1 MWQSGNYSNTKGA
14 KIRIFCYNPSFVFTF
29 RVFIFFNRE
38 QSMDYKE
45 TLILPQ
51 TTFPMRGN
59 LPQNEPQT
67 YSQWRENNLYER
79 LKNAN
84 KGAKS
89 FVLHDGPPYAN
100 GHLHIGH
107 ALNKILKDIIVK
119 YHYFKGEDIFYTPG
133 WDCHGLPIE
142 QQVEQKIGKE
152 KKDSLEKTKLRE
164 LCRNHA
170 QKFIEIQSDEFQA
183 LGVLGDFKN
192 PYKTMDFAFEA
203 QIYRILIALV
213 KEGLL
218 AERSKPIYWSW
229 ACESALADAEVEY
242 QEKQSDSIFVSF
254 SLSEAALNTLGIPQG
269 KLIIWTTTPW
279 TLPANVAISLN
290 PNESYVL
297 TLDGYIV
304 AKALHSKCKE
314 NLGIGEIAQEFEAKV
329 FENLEAINPLN
340 GRTSLVILGEHVSM
354 SEGSGAVH
362 TAPGHGEDDYYI
374 GLKYNLPV
382 IMPVDDK
389 GNFSPLV
396 ESMGLVPKEY
406 VGEFVGKNIFET
418 HESIFK
424 ILGSSLLKKSVI
436 THSYPHCWRSH
447 KPVIYRATTQW
458 FILLDKPF
466 YEGKTLKE
474 LALSELEKVRFYPQN
489 GKNRIYSMIEN
500 RPDWCISRQRDWGVP
515 IAFLVDKDT
524 NAPLLDIEVL
534 EFMAEIFEKEGC
546 DAWWSYEIKD
556 LLPQSHKHLAQNL
569 SKSKHILD
577 VWFDSGSTWSAV
589 LKNSYQNKN
598 LYDAGEHP
606 ADMYLEGSDQHRGW
620 FQSSLLLSCAVS
632 KRAPYKQILT
642 HGFTF
647 DRNGEKMSK
656 SKGNVIAPSEI
667 IKTQGSE
674 ILRLWVALSQYQS
687 DQNISDEILKQVGE
701 QYRKIRNT
709 IRFLLANAD
718 IEANMMVGFDEL
730 GEIDRWI
737 LKTCDS
743 VFDEAYSYFDT
754 YDFAKAFQVVMNFLS
769 NELSGIYLD
778 LCKDILYCD
787 KADSVRRRAILSA
800 MVLLAQRLLHFIAP
814 VLTYTANEAFNHASS
829 AIKGGGKDIFELK
842 RFACK
847 DRYNVNLDVDFA
859 LLLNVRE
866 SFGEALDSLKKQ
878 KSIKSSLEVEIV
890 YCEDSI
896 LPKDF
901 ALLDKWLIVSRVYA
915 DKTLKQAATNA
926 DVLAHFSVEGH
937 SFAICKA
944 QKGRCE
950 RCWQFIVEEN
960 GALCERCS
968 AVVATL

>member
-297 TLDGYIV
+297 TSDGYIV

-314 NLGIGEIAQEFEAKV
+314 NLGIGEIAREFEAKV

-396 ESMGLVPKEY
+396 ESMGLVPREY

-466 YEGKTLKE
+466 YEGKTLKS

-632 KRAPYKQILT
+632 KIAPYKQILT

-778 LCKDILYCD
+778 LCKDMLYCD

-968 AVVATL
+968 AVVAAL

>member
-1 MWQSGNYSNTKGA
+1 
-14 KIRIFCYNPSFVFTF
+14 
-29 RVFIFFNRE
+29 
-38 QSMDYKE
+38 MDYKE

-67 YSQWRENNLYER
+67 YSHWRESNLYER

-119 YHYFKGEDIFYTPG
+119 YHYFKGESIFYTPG

-142 QQVEQKIGKE
+142 QQVEQKIGKI

-170 QKFIEIQSDEFQA
+170 QKFIEIQSEEFQN
-183 LGVLGDFKN
+183 LGIVGDFKN

-203 QIYRILIALV
+203 QIYRILIKLV

-242 QEKQSDSIFVSF
+242 QEKQSDSIFVAF
-254 SLSEAALNTLGIPQG
+254 SLADSALSQLGISQG

-290 PNESYVL
+290 PDESYVL

-304 AKALHSKCKE
+304 AKALHSKCVE
-314 NLGIGEIAQEFEAKV
+314 NLGIGEIQKEFSAKA

-340 GRTSLVILGEHVSM
+340 GRVSLIILGEHVSM
-354 SEGSGAVH
+354 GEGSGAVH

-406 VGEFVGKNIFET
+406 VSEFVGKNIFET

-424 ILGSSLLKKSVI
+424 ILGSNLLKKSVI

-466 YEGKTLKE
+466 YQGKTLRS
-474 LALSELEKVRFYPQN
+474 LALSELDKVKFYPQN

-515 IAFLVDKDT
+515 IAFLVDKT
-524 NAPLLDIEVL
+524 THTPLLDIEVL

-556 LLPQSHKHLAQNL
+556 LLPQSHKHLAENL
-569 SKSKHILD
+569 SKGKHILD

-589 LKNSYQNKN
+589 LKNGYQNKS

-632 KRAPYKQILT
+632 KIAPYRQILT

-718 IEANMMVGFDEL
+718 IKSSMMVGFDEL
-730 GEIDRWI
+730 GAIDRWI

-743 VFDEAYSYFDT
+743 VFEEAYSYFDT

-787 KADSVRRRAILSA
+787 KADSTRRRAILSA
-800 MVLLAQRLLHFIAP
+800 MVLLTKRLLHFIAP
-814 VLTYTANEAFNHASS
+814 VLTYTANEAFTHASL
-829 AIKGGGKDIFELK
+829 AIKSGCKDIFELK

-847 DRYNVNLDVDFA
+847 DVYDLNLDVDFA

-866 SFGEALDSLKKQ
+866 SFGEVLDNLKKQ

-890 YCEDSI
+890 YCGDSV

-915 DKTLKQAATNA
+915 GCVD
-926 DVLAHFSVEGH
+926 SVDLNILGKFETQGH
-937 SFAICKA
+937 SFAIRRAEMTKC
-944 QKGRCE
+944 G
-950 RCWQFIVEEN
+950 RCWQFVVESGE
-960 GALCERCS
+960 LCERCS

>member
-1 MWQSGNYSNTKGA
+1 
-14 KIRIFCYNPSFVFTF
+14 
-29 RVFIFFNRE
+29 
-38 QSMDYKE
+38 MDYKE

-67 YSQWRENNLYER
+67 YAQWKENNLYER

-89 FVLHDGPPYAN
+89 FTLHDGPPYAN

-119 YHYFKGEDIFYTPG
+119 YHYFKGENIRYTPG

-142 QQVEQKIGKE
+142 QQVEQKISKD

-170 QKFIEIQSDEFQA
+170 QKFIEIQSEEFQA
-183 LGVLGDFKN
+183 LGVLGDFSN

-203 QIYRILIALV
+203 QIYRLLIALV

-254 SLSEAALNTLGIPQG
+254 SLSERALDTLGISQG

-304 AKALHSKCKE
+304 AKALHSKCVE
-314 NLGIGEIAQEFEAKV
+314 NLGIGEIQKEFSAKA

-406 VGEFVGKNIFET
+406 VSEFVGKNIFET

-424 ILGSSLLKKSVI
+424 ILGSNLLKKSVI

-466 YEGKTLKE
+466 YQGKTLKE
-474 LALSELEKVRFYPQN
+474 LALSELDKVRFYPQN

-534 EFMAEIFEKEGC
+534 EFMAEIFEKQGC

-589 LKNSYQNKN
+589 LKNHYQTKN
-598 LYDAGEHP
+598 AYDAGDHP

-632 KRAPYKQILT
+632 KIAPYKQILT

-718 IEANMMVGFDEL
+718 IEPSVMVGFSEL
-730 GEIDRWI
+730 GAIDRWI
-737 LKTCDS
+737 LQTCDS
-743 VFDEAYSYFDT
+743 VFEDAYSYFDT

-787 KADSVRRRAILSA
+787 KADSVRRRAILSS
-800 MVLLAQRLLHFIAP
+800 MVLLTQRLLHFIAP
-814 VLTYTANEAFNHASS
+814 VLTYTANEAFSHASL
-829 AIKGGGKDIFELK
+829 AIKHNHLGGEYKDIFELK

-847 DRYNVNLDVDFA
+847 DVYDLNLDVDFA

-866 SFGEALDSLKKQ
+866 SFGEVLDNLKKQ
-878 KSIKSSLEVEIV
+878 KSIKSSLEVELV
-890 YCEDSI
+890 YCGDSA

-901 ALLDKWLIVSRVYA
+901 TLLDKWLIVSRVYA
-915 DKTLKQAATNA
+915 GRVDSA
-926 DVLAHFSVEGH
+926 DVNVLGKFEVQGH
-937 SFAICKA
+937 SFAIRKA
-944 QKGRCE
+944 QMAKCE
-950 RCWQFIVEEN
+950 RCWQFVVES

>member
-1 MWQSGNYSNTKGA
+1 
-14 KIRIFCYNPSFVFTF
+14 
-29 RVFIFFNRE
+29 
-38 QSMDYKE
+38 MDYKE

-242 QEKQSDSIFVSF
+242 QEKQSDSIFVAF

-304 AKALHSKCKE
+304 AKALHSKCVE

-396 ESMGLVPKEY
+396 ESMGLVPQEY

-466 YEGKTLKE
+466 YEGKTLKS

-632 KRAPYKQILT
+632 KCAPYRQILT

-743 VFDEAYSYFDT
+743 IFEEAYSYFDT

-890 YCEDSI
+890 YCEDSV
-896 LPKDF
+896 LPRDF

-937 SFAICKA
+937 NFAICKA

-960 GALCERCS
+960 GVLCERCS
-968 AVVATL
+968 AVVAAL

>member
-1 MWQSGNYSNTKGA
+1 
-14 KIRIFCYNPSFVFTF
+14 
-29 RVFIFFNRE
+29 
-38 QSMDYKE
+38 MDYKE

-67 YSQWRENNLYER
+67 YAQWKENNFYER

-84 KGAKS
+84 KSAKS
-89 FVLHDGPPYAN
+89 FTLHDGPPYAN

-119 YHYFKGEDIFYTPG
+119 YHYFKGENIRYTPG

-142 QQVEQKIGKE
+142 QQVEQKIGKD

-170 QKFIEIQSDEFQA
+170 QKFIEIQSEEFQA
-183 LGVLGDFKN
+183 LGVLGDFSN

-203 QIYRILIALV
+203 QIYRLLIALV

-242 QEKQSDSIFVSF
+242 QEKQSDSIFVAF
-254 SLSEAALNTLGIPQG
+254 SLSERALDTLGIPQG

-297 TLDGYIV
+297 TSDGYIV

-314 NLGIGEIAQEFEAKV
+314 NLGIGEIAQEFDAKA

-406 VGEFVGKNIFET
+406 AGEFVGKNIFET

-424 ILGSSLLKKSVI
+424 ILGLNLLKKSVI

-466 YEGKTLKE
+466 YQGKTLKE
-474 LALSELEKVRFYPQN
+474 LALSELDKVRFYPQN

-534 EFMAEIFEKEGC
+534 EFMAEIFEKQGC

-589 LKNSYQNKN
+589 LKNPYQTKN
-598 LYDAGEHP
+598 AYDAGDHP

-632 KRAPYKQILT
+632 KIAPYKQILT

-718 IEANMMVGFDEL
+718 IEPSVMVGFSEL
-730 GEIDRWI
+730 GAIDRWI
-737 LKTCDS
+737 LQTCDS
-743 VFDEAYSYFDT
+743 VFEDAYSYFDT

-787 KADSVRRRAILSA
+787 KTDSVRRRAILSS
-800 MVLLAQRLLHFIAP
+800 MVLLTQRLLHFIAP
-814 VLTYTANEAFNHASS
+814 VLTYTANEAFSHASA
-829 AIKGGGKDIFELK
+829 AIKHNHLGGEYKDIFELK

-847 DRYNVNLDVDFA
+847 DVYDLNLDVDFA

-866 SFGEALDSLKKQ
+866 SFGEVLDNLKKQ
-878 KSIKSSLEVEIV
+878 KSIKSSLEVELV
-890 YCEDSI
+890 YCGDSA

-901 ALLDKWLIVSRVYA
+901 TLLDKWLIVSRVYA
-915 DKTLKQAATNA
+915 GRVDSA
-926 DVLAHFSVEGH
+926 DVNVLGKFEVQGH
-937 SFAICKA
+937 SFAIRKA
-944 QKGRCE
+944 QMAKCE
-950 RCWQFIVEEN
+950 RCWQFVVESGE
-960 GALCERCS
+960 LCERCS

>member
-1 MWQSGNYSNTKGA
+1 
-14 KIRIFCYNPSFVFTF
+14 
-29 RVFIFFNRE
+29 
-38 QSMDYKE
+38 MDYKE

-67 YSQWRENNLYER
+67 YAQWKENNLYER

-89 FVLHDGPPYAN
+89 FTLHDGPPYAN

-119 YHYFKGEDIFYTPG
+119 YHYFKGENIRYTPG

-142 QQVEQKIGKE
+142 QQVEQKISKD

-170 QKFIEIQSDEFQA
+170 QKFIEIQSEEFQA
-183 LGVLGDFKN
+183 LGVLGDFSN

-203 QIYRILIALV
+203 QIYRLLIALV

-254 SLSEAALNTLGIPQG
+254 SLSERALDTLGIPQG

-297 TLDGYIV
+297 TTDGYIV
-304 AKALHSKCKE
+304 AKALHSKCVE
-314 NLGIGEIAQEFEAKV
+314 NLGIGEIQKELSAKA

-424 ILGSSLLKKSVI
+424 ILDSNLLKKSVI

-466 YEGKTLKE
+466 YQGKTLKE
-474 LALSELEKVRFYPQN
+474 LALSELDRVRFYPQN

-534 EFMAEIFEKEGC
+534 EFMA
-546 DAWWSYEIKD
+546 
-556 LLPQSHKHLAQNL
+556 
-569 SKSKHILD
+569 
-577 VWFDSGSTWSAV
+577 T
-589 LKNSYQNKN
+589 
-598 LYDAGEHP
+598 
-606 ADMYLEGSDQHRGW
+606 
-620 FQSSLLLSCAVS
+620 
-632 KRAPYKQILT
+632 
-642 HGFTF
+642 
-647 DRNGEKMSK
+647 
-656 SKGNVIAPSEI
+656 
-667 IKTQGSE
+667 
-674 ILRLWVALSQYQS
+674 
-687 DQNISDEILKQVGE
+687 
-701 QYRKIRNT
+701 
-709 IRFLLANAD
+709 
-718 IEANMMVGFDEL
+718 
-730 GEIDRWI
+730 
-737 LKTCDS
+737 
-743 VFDEAYSYFDT
+743 
-754 YDFAKAFQVVMNFLS
+754 DF
-769 NELSGIYLD
+769 
-778 LCKDILYCD
+778 
-787 KADSVRRRAILSA
+787 
-800 MVLLAQRLLHFIAP
+800 
-814 VLTYTANEAFNHASS
+814 
-829 AIKGGGKDIFELK
+829 
-842 RFACK
+842 
-847 DRYNVNLDVDFA
+847 
-859 LLLNVRE
+859 
-866 SFGEALDSLKKQ
+866 
-878 KSIKSSLEVEIV
+878 
-890 YCEDSI
+890 
-896 LPKDF
+896 
-901 ALLDKWLIVSRVYA
+901 
-915 DKTLKQAATNA
+915 
-926 DVLAHFSVEGH
+926 
-937 SFAICKA
+937 
-944 QKGRCE
+944 
-950 RCWQFIVEEN
+950 
-960 GALCERCS
+960 
-968 AVVATL
+968 

>member
-1 MWQSGNYSNTKGA
+1 
-14 KIRIFCYNPSFVFTF
+14 
-29 RVFIFFNRE
+29 
-38 QSMDYKE
+38 MDYKE

-389 GNFSPLV
+389 GNFSQLV
-396 ESMGLVPKEY
+396 ESMGLVPREY

-466 YEGKTLKE
+466 YEGKTLKS

-632 KRAPYKQILT
+632 KRAPYRQILT

-778 LCKDILYCD
+778 LCKDMLYCD

-890 YCEDSI
+890 YCEDSV

-968 AVVATL
+968 AVVAAL

>member
-1 MWQSGNYSNTKGA
+1 
-14 KIRIFCYNPSFVFTF
+14 
-29 RVFIFFNRE
+29 
-38 QSMDYKE
+38 MDYKE

-67 YSQWRENNLYER
+67 YAQWKENNLYER

-84 KGAKS
+84 NGAKS
-89 FVLHDGPPYAN
+89 FTLHDGPPYAN

-119 YHYFKGEDIFYTPG
+119 YHYFKGENIRYTPG

-142 QQVEQKIGKE
+142 QQVEQKIGKD

-170 QKFIEIQSDEFQA
+170 QKFIEIQSEEFQA
-183 LGVLGDFKN
+183 LGVLGDFSN

-203 QIYRILIALV
+203 QIYRLLIALV

-254 SLSEAALNTLGIPQG
+254 SLSERALDTLGIPQG

-304 AKALHSKCKE
+304 AKALHSKCVE
-314 NLGIGEIAQEFEAKV
+314 NLGIGEIQKELSAKA

-396 ESMGLVPKEY
+396 ESMGLVPQEY
-406 VGEFVGKNIFET
+406 VSEFVGKNIFET

-424 ILGSSLLKKSVI
+424 ILGSNLLKKSVI

-466 YEGKTLKE
+466 YEGKTLKS

-632 KRAPYKQILT
+632 KRAPYRQILT

-778 LCKDILYCD
+778 LCKDMLYCD

-878 KSIKSSLEVEIV
+878 KSMKSSLEVEIV

-968 AVVATL
+968 AVVAAL

>member
-1 MWQSGNYSNTKGA
+1 
-14 KIRIFCYNPSFVFTF
+14 
-29 RVFIFFNRE
+29 
-38 QSMDYKE
+38 MDYKE

-254 SLSEAALNTLGIPQG
+254 SLSETALNTLGIPQG

-396 ESMGLVPKEY
+396 ESMGLVPQEY

-466 YEGKTLKE
+466 YEGKTLKS

-534 EFMAEIFEKEGC
+534 EFMAEIFEKQGC

-632 KRAPYKQILT
+632 KRAPYRQILT

-778 LCKDILYCD
+778 LCKDMLYCD

-968 AVVATL
+968 AVVAAL

>member
-1 MWQSGNYSNTKGA
+1 
-14 KIRIFCYNPSFVFTF
+14 
-29 RVFIFFNRE
+29 
-38 QSMDYKE
+38 MDYKE

-67 YSQWRENNLYER
+67 YAQWKENNLYER

-89 FVLHDGPPYAN
+89 FTLHDGPPYAN

-119 YHYFKGEDIFYTPG
+119 YHYFKGENIRYTPG

-142 QQVEQKIGKE
+142 QQVEQKIGKD

-170 QKFIEIQSDEFQA
+170 QKFIEIQSEEFQA
-183 LGVLGDFKN
+183 LGVLGDFSN

-203 QIYRILIALV
+203 QIYRLLIALV

-254 SLSEAALNTLGIPQG
+254 SLSERALDTLGIPQG

-297 TLDGYIV
+297 TTDGYIV
-304 AKALHSKCKE
+304 AKALHSKCVE
-314 NLGIGEIAQEFEAKV
+314 NLGIGEIQKELSARA

-424 ILGSSLLKKSVI
+424 ILGSNLLKKSVI

-466 YEGKTLKE
+466 YQGKTLKE
-474 LALSELEKVRFYPQN
+474 LALSELDRVRFYPQN

-534 EFMAEIFEKEGC
+534 EFMAEIFEKQGC

-589 LKNSYQNKN
+589 LKNNYQTKN
-598 LYDAGEHP
+598 AYDAGDHP

-632 KRAPYKQILT
+632 KIAPYKQILT

-718 IEANMMVGFDEL
+718 IEPSVMVGFSEL
-730 GEIDRWI
+730 GAIDRWI
-737 LKTCDS
+737 LQTCDS
-743 VFDEAYSYFDT
+743 VFEDAYSYFDT

-787 KADSVRRRAILSA
+787 KADSVRRRAILSS
-800 MVLLAQRLLHFIAP
+800 MVLLTQRLLHFIAP
-814 VLTYTANEAFNHASS
+814 VLTYTANEAFSHASL
-829 AIKGGGKDIFELK
+829 AIKHNHLGGEYKDIFELK

-847 DRYNVNLDVDFA
+847 DVYDLNLDVDFA

-866 SFGEALDSLKKQ
+866 SFGEVLDNLKKQ
-878 KSIKSSLEVEIV
+878 KSIKSSLEVELV
-890 YCEDSI
+890 YCGDSI

-901 ALLDKWLIVSRVYA
+901 TLLDKWLIVSRVYA
-915 DKTLKQAATNA
+915 GRVDSA
-926 DVLAHFSVEGH
+926 DVNVLGKFEVQGH
-937 SFAICKA
+937 SFAIRKA
-944 QKGRCE
+944 QMTKCE
-950 RCWQFIVEEN
+950 RCWQFVVES

>member
-1 MWQSGNYSNTKGA
+1 
-14 KIRIFCYNPSFVFTF
+14 
-29 RVFIFFNRE
+29 
-38 QSMDYKE
+38 MDYKE

-67 YSQWRENNLYER
+67 YAQWKENNLYER

-119 YHYFKGEDIFYTPG
+119 YHYFKGENIRYTPG

-142 QQVEQKIGKE
+142 QQVEQKISKD

-170 QKFIEIQSDEFQA
+170 QKFIEIQSEEFQA
-183 LGVLGDFKN
+183 LGVLGDFSN

-254 SLSEAALNTLGIPQG
+254 SLSERALDTLGIPQG

-304 AKALHSKCKE
+304 AKALHSKCVE
-314 NLGIGEIAQEFEAKV
+314 NLGIGEIAQEFSAKA

-424 ILGSSLLKKSVI
+424 ILGSNLLKKSVI

-466 YEGKTLKE
+466 YQGKTLKE
-474 LALSELEKVRFYPQN
+474 LALSELDKVRFYPQN

-534 EFMAEIFEKEGC
+534 EFMAEIFEKQGC

-589 LKNSYQNKN
+589 LKNHYQTKN
-598 LYDAGEHP
+598 AYDAGDYP

-632 KRAPYKQILT
+632 KIAPYKQILT

-718 IEANMMVGFDEL
+718 IEPSVMVGFSEL
-730 GEIDRWI
+730 GAIDRWI
-737 LKTCDS
+737 LQTCDS
-743 VFDEAYSYFDT
+743 VFEDAYSYFDT

-787 KADSVRRRAILSA
+787 KADSVRRRAILSS
-800 MVLLAQRLLHFIAP
+800 MVLLTQRLLHFIAP
-814 VLTYTANEAFNHASS
+814 VLTYTANEAFSHASL
-829 AIKGGGKDIFELK
+829 AIKHNHLGGEYEDIFELK

-847 DRYNVNLDVDFA
+847 DVYDLNLDVDFA

-866 SFGEALDSLKKQ
+866 SFGEVLDSLKKQ
-878 KSIKSSLEVEIV
+878 KSIKSSLEVELA
-890 YCEDSI
+890 YCGDSI

-901 ALLDKWLIVSRVYA
+901 TLLDKWLIVSRVYA
-915 DKTLKQAATNA
+915 GRVDSA
-926 DVLAHFSVEGH
+926 DVNVLGKFEVQGH
-937 SFAICKA
+937 SFAIRKA
-944 QKGRCE
+944 QMAKCE
-950 RCWQFIVEEN
+950 RCWQFVVES

>member
-1 MWQSGNYSNTKGA
+1 
-14 KIRIFCYNPSFVFTF
+14 
-29 RVFIFFNRE
+29 
-38 QSMDYKE
+38 MDYKE

-396 ESMGLVPKEY
+396 ESMGLVPREY

-466 YEGKTLKE
+466 YEGKTLKS

-524 NAPLLDIEVL
+524 NAPLLDKEVL

-632 KRAPYKQILT
+632 KIAPYKQILT

-687 DQNISDEILKQVGE
+687 DQNISDEILKQVRE

-968 AVVATL
+968 AVVAAL

>member
-466 YEGKTLKE
+466 YEGKTLKS

-632 KRAPYKQILT
+632 KRAPYRQILT

-968 AVVATL
+968 AVVAAL

>member
-1 MWQSGNYSNTKGA
+1 
-14 KIRIFCYNPSFVFTF
+14 
-29 RVFIFFNRE
+29 
-38 QSMDYKE
+38 MDYKE

-242 QEKQSDSIFVSF
+242 QEKQSDSIFVAF
-254 SLSEAALNTLGIPQG
+254 SLSETALNTLGIPQG

-424 ILGSSLLKKSVI
+424 ILGSNLLKKSVI

-466 YEGKTLKE
+466 YEGKTLKS

-632 KRAPYKQILT
+632 KRAPYRQILT

-743 VFDEAYSYFDT
+743 IFEEAYSYFDT

-915 DKTLKQAATNA
+915 DETLKQAATNA

-937 SFAICKA
+937 NFAICKA

-968 AVVATL
+968 AVVAAL

>member
-1 MWQSGNYSNTKGA
+1 
-14 KIRIFCYNPSFVFTF
+14 
-29 RVFIFFNRE
+29 
-38 QSMDYKE
+38 MDYKE

-67 YSQWRENNLYER
+67 YTQWKENNLYER

-84 KGAKS
+84 KDAKS
-89 FVLHDGPPYAN
+89 FTLHDGPPYAN

-119 YHYFKGEDIFYTPG
+119 YHYFKGENIRYTPG

-142 QQVEQKIGKE
+142 QQVEQKISKD

-170 QKFIEIQSDEFQA
+170 QKFIEIQSEEFQA
-183 LGVLGDFKN
+183 LGVLGDFSN

-203 QIYRILIALV
+203 QIYRLLIALV

-254 SLSEAALNTLGIPQG
+254 SLSERALDTLGIPQG

-297 TLDGYIV
+297 TTDGYIV
-304 AKALHSKCKE
+304 AKALHSKCVE
-314 NLGIGEIAQEFEAKV
+314 NLGIGEIQKELSAKA

-424 ILGSSLLKKSVI
+424 ILGSNLLKKSVI

-466 YEGKTLKE
+466 YQGKTLKE
-474 LALSELEKVRFYPQN
+474 LALSELDKVRFYPQN

-524 NAPLLDIEVL
+524 NTPLLDIEVL
-534 EFMAEIFEKEGC
+534 EFMAEIFEKQGC

-589 LKNSYQNKN
+589 LKNHYQTKN
-598 LYDAGEHP
+598 AYDAGDHP

-632 KRAPYKQILT
+632 KIAPYKQILT

-718 IEANMMVGFDEL
+718 IEPSVMVGFSEL
-730 GEIDRWI
+730 GAIDRWI
-737 LKTCDS
+737 LQTCDS
-743 VFDEAYSYFDT
+743 VFESAYSYFDT

-787 KADSVRRRAILSA
+787 KADSVRRRAILSS
-800 MVLLAQRLLHFIAP
+800 MVLLTQRLLHFIAP
-814 VLTYTANEAFNHASS
+814 VLTYTANEAFSHASL
-829 AIKGGGKDIFELK
+829 AIKHNHLGGEYKDIFELK

-847 DRYNVNLDVDFA
+847 DVYDLNLDVDFA

-866 SFGEALDSLKKQ
+866 SFGEVLDNLKKQ
-878 KSIKSSLEVEIV
+878 KSIKSSLEVELV
-890 YCEDSI
+890 YCGDSV

-915 DKTLKQAATNA
+915 GRVDSA
-926 DVLAHFSVEGH
+926 DVNVLGKFEVQGH
-937 SFAICKA
+937 SFAIRKA
-944 QKGRCE
+944 QMAKCE
-950 RCWQFIVEEN
+950 RCWQFVVES

>member
-632 KRAPYKQILT
+632 KRAPYRQILT

-968 AVVATL
+968 AVVAAL

>member
-1 MWQSGNYSNTKGA
+1 
-14 KIRIFCYNPSFVFTF
+14 
-29 RVFIFFNRE
+29 
-38 QSMDYKE
+38 MDYKE

-213 KEGLL
+213 KEELL

-314 NLGIGEIAQEFEAKV
+314 NLGIGEIAQEFSAKA

-418 HESIFK
+418 HESVFK

-466 YEGKTLKE
+466 YEGKTLKS

-515 IAFLVDKDT
+515 IAFLVDRDT

-534 EFMAEIFEKEGC
+534 EFIAEIFEKQGC

-632 KRAPYKQILT
+632 KIAPYKQILT

-890 YCEDSI
+890 YCEDSL

-901 ALLDKWLIVSRVYA
+901 TLLDKWLIVSRVYA
-915 DKTLKQAATNA
+915 DKTLKQVATNA

-968 AVVATL
+968 AVVAAL